1 MKETAENGASSNG
14 SVSGRC
20 FSPFVHLF
28 VPDFHPVDGKGRV
41 QPVCASLP
49 CVPAN
54 PDRCYLLLQDYEP
67 VRWLVESFHG
77 LVVVR
82 SDKLVCKFSFFPR
95 LTWRTPAREK

>member
-1 MKETAENGASSNG
+1 MFEFTLRG
-14 SVSGRC
+14 
-20 FSPFVHLF
+20 FVF

-54 PDRCYLLLQDYEP
+54 PDRCYFLLPDYEP

-77 LVVVR
+77 LV
-82 SDKLVCKFSFFPR
+82 R
-95 LTWRTPAREK
+95 LEATS